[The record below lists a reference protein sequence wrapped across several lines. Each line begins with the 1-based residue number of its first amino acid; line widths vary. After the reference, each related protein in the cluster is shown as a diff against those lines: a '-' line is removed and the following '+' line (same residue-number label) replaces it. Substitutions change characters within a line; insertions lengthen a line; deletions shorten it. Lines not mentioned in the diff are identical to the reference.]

1 MKGNLFKRLTII
13 DKILGLRLEKNNIS
27 EILQVFFINEIIA
40 LLISFLAILPST
52 KNIGFRYLSAF
63 LVCQF
68 FVGLFIF
75 ECFKLKYNNTD
86 LIISVKKANERTY
99 LGKFEN
105 RNDGLL
111 WVFEKYFY
119 PKNYKNEFHKIINKK
134 FGNDENLNKFNNWI
148 EKEIITIENLYY
160 LIIEKE
166 DVQKEILNE
175 IEESKKKI
183 NENLKSR
190 AELLKEIEKFKISK

>member
-86 LIISVKKANERTY
+86 LNNICKK
-99 LGKFEN
+99 
-105 RNDGLL
+105 
-111 WVFEKYFY
+111 
-119 PKNYKNEFHKIINKK
+119 
-134 FGNDENLNKFNNWI
+134 
-148 EKEIITIENLYY
+148 
-160 LIIEKE
+160 
-166 DVQKEILNE
+166 
-175 IEESKKKI
+175 S
-183 NENLKSR
+183 
-190 AELLKEIEKFKISK
+190 